1 MPALYLVSDPVAS
14 GVPQG
19 SVLGSLLFLL
29 YTADIPLIASEH
41 RIEAHFYADDGQLYL
56 FGRAGEAE
64 SKISRVTECI
74 ADIDTWMSS
83 NRLKLNSDKTQF
95 IWLGTRYQRQKVDIT
110 SIQLGISEVKFQS
123 NVNDLGVIIDDLL
136 SMKDHVQ
143 RICRSSYYQLRQ
155 LRTVRKSLSMESCE
169 ALIHAFVSSR
179 LDYCNSL
186 LYGINKL
193 QLDLLQSVLRASA
206 RLIFRKR
213 KFDSIS
219 LEIRDKLHWLPVR
232 KRIEF
237 KICTTVYKCLHGGA
251 PPYLVEMMLP
261 VTDTPALR
269 RLRSAT
275 RGDLIIPS
283 SKTVRFGPRSFN
295 VSGPT
300 LWNSLPVNIR
310 QCKSFESFKKQLKT
324 FLYLRADST

>member
-1 MPALYLVSDPVAS
+1 M
-14 GVPQG
+14 
-19 SVLGSLLFLL
+19 
-29 YTADIPLIASEH
+29 
-41 RIEAHFYADDGQLYL
+41 
-56 FGRAGEAE
+56 
-64 SKISRVTECI
+64 
-74 ADIDTWMSS
+74 
-83 NRLKLNSDKTQF
+83 
-95 IWLGTRYQRQKVDIT
+95 
-110 SIQLGISEVKFQS
+110 
-123 NVNDLGVIIDDLL
+123 
-136 SMKDHVQ
+136 
-143 RICRSSYYQLRQ
+143 
-155 LRTVRKSLSMESCE
+155 
-169 ALIHAFVSSR
+169 
-179 LDYCNSL
+179 
-186 LYGINKL
+186 
-193 QLDLLQSVLRASA
+193 LQSVLRASA

-237 KICTTVYKCLHGGA
+237 KICVTVYKCIHGGA

-283 SKTVRFGPRSFN
+283 SKTVRFGPQSFN

-310 QCKSFESFKKQLKT
+310 QCKSFESFKTQLKT
-324 FLYLRADST
+324 FLYLRADSS

>member
-1 MPALYLVSDPVAS
+1 M
-14 GVPQG
+14 
-19 SVLGSLLFLL
+19 
-29 YTADIPLIASEH
+29 
-41 RIEAHFYADDGQLYL
+41 
-56 FGRAGEAE
+56 
-64 SKISRVTECI
+64 ISRVTECI
-74 ADIDTWMSS
+74 ADIDLWMSS

-95 IWLGTRYQRQKVDIT
+95 IWLGSRYQRQKVDIT
-110 SIQLGISEVKFQS
+110 SIQLGINEVKFQS
-123 NVNDLGVIIDDLL
+123 SVNDLGVIIDDLL

-143 RICRSSYYQLRQ
+143 RICRSSFYQLKQ
-155 LRTVRKSLSMESCE
+155 LRAVRKSLSMESCE

-186 LYGINKL
+186 LYGINKF
-193 QLDLLQSVLRASA
+193 QLVMLQSVLSASA

-219 LEIRDKLHWLPVR
+219 LEIRDKLHWLPVK

-237 KICTTVYKCLHGGA
+237 KICAMVYKCLHGGA

-283 SKTVRFGPRSFN
+283 TKTV
-295 VSGPT
+295 
-300 LWNSLPVNIR
+300 
-310 QCKSFESFKKQLKT
+310 
-324 FLYLRADST
+324 

>member
-1 MPALYLVSDPVAS
+1 MGDGGLWSV
-14 GVPQG
+14 VPCW
-19 SVLGSLLFLL
+19 
-29 YTADIPLIASEH
+29 
-41 RIEAHFYADDGQLYL
+41 
-56 FGRAGEAE
+56 GRAGFQGLGSQLNCWCVCVRE
-64 SKISRVTECI
+64 RVVP
-74 ADIDTWMSS
+74 M
-83 NRLKLNSDKTQF
+83 F
-95 IWLGTRYQRQKVDIT
+95 
-110 SIQLGISEVKFQS
+110 
-123 NVNDLGVIIDDLL
+123 
-136 SMKDHVQ
+136 
-143 RICRSSYYQLRQ
+143 
-155 LRTVRKSLSMESCE
+155 
-169 ALIHAFVSSR
+169 
-179 LDYCNSL
+179 
-186 LYGINKL
+186 
-193 QLDLLQSVLRASA
+193 QSVLRASA

-237 KICTTVYKCLHGGA
+237 KICTTVYKSLHGGA

-261 VTDTPALR
+261 VTDTPAMR

-283 SKTVRFGPRSFN
+283 SKTVRFGSRSFN

-324 FLYLRADST
+324 FLRADNM